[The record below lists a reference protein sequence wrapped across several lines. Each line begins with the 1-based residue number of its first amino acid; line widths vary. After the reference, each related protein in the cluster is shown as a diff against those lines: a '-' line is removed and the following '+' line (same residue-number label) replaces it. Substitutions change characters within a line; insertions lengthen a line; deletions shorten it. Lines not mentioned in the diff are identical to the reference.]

1 MTQLYDKF
9 GRPIRDLRISVM
21 DKCNFRCPYCM
32 PAEIFGEDYKFL
44 TNTQMLS
51 DDELVR
57 LTKLFVQVGVT
68 KLRLTGGEPLLRPNI
83 IELVRR
89 LATIP
94 NIEDLAMTTN
104 ASYLPKYATALR
116 DAGLHRLTISL
127 DSLDEAVFQQMNG
140 YKSTVAAVLKGIQ
153 SAEDAGFSPLKINC
167 VVKKNVNDYTIADLA
182 RHFRNTPHIVR
193 FIEYMDVGNL
203 NGWVMDDV
211 VSANQM
217 LDILSAEIP
226 LEPIAPNYASE
237 VARRYRYSDGSA
249 EIGFITS
256 VTKPFCG
263 NCTRA
268 RLSAAGEYYTC
279 LFGLRGT
286 DLRTPLR
293 SGASDDDLINL
304 IAGVWSRRTDR
315 YSELRTS
322 FTKVPRKGAEMYRLG
337 G

>member
-1 MTQLYDKF
+1 M
-9 GRPIRDLRISVM
+9 
-21 DKCNFRCPYCM
+21 
-32 PAEIFGEDYKFL
+32 FL
-44 TNTQMLS
+44 NKKQMLS

-57 LTKLFVQVGVT
+57 LTELFVEVGVT

-83 IELVRR
+83 ISLIRR
-89 LATIP
+89 LAALP

-104 ASYLPKYATALR
+104 ASLLPKYADALHE
-116 DAGLHRLTISL
+116 AGLHRLTISL
-127 DSLDEAVFQQMNG
+127 DSLDEPIFQQMNG
-140 YKSTVAAVLKGIQ
+140 YKSTVAAVLNGIRA
-153 SAEDAGFSPLKINC
+153 AEDAGFSPLKINC
-167 VVKKNVNDYTIADLA
+167 VVKKNVNDHTIADLA
-182 RHFRNTPHIVR
+182 RHFRDTPHIVR

-211 VSANQM
+211 VSADQM
-217 LDILSAEIP
+217 LQILSAEIP
-226 LEPIAPNYASE
+226 LEPLAPNYDGE
-237 VARRYRYSDGSA
+237 VARRFRYRDGSG

-286 DLRTPLR
+286 DLRAPLR
-293 SGASDDDLINL
+293 DGASDADLLNL
-304 IAGVWSRRTDR
+304 ISATWSRRTDR

-322 FTKVPRKGAEMYRLG
+322 FTKIPRKGAEMYRLG